1 MNNQTIT
8 IVGLGYTG
16 LPLLIEFF
24 KKGYSVNG
32 FDKDKKKIKRL
43 KLGIDLTKELK
54 KKRFKIFKK
63 YKFC

>member
-54 KKRFKIFKK
+54 REKL
-63 YKFC
+63 